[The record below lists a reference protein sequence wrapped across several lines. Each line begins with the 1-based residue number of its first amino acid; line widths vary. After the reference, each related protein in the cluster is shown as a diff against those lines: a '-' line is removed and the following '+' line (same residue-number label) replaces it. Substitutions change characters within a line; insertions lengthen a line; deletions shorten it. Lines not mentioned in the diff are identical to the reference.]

1 MTHDD
6 ALPDRPTLLFRGAT
20 VLTMEPGD
28 VVRTGTDVLVREG
41 RIEAVGSDL
50 SATGAEVI
58 DARGM
63 AVLPGLVET
72 HFHMWS
78 TLGRNFISEGFEYFP
93 AKLATS
99 AHYEPIDF
107 YRSDL
112 LGLVEAA
119 SAGITTVHDWSHNT
133 RTPAHAD
140 AELRAHRDGLI
151 RARYAYGHRDGLPA
165 DDVLD
170 FADIDRVAAEWFG
183 PGGVFGPDGAS
194 EGVVHL
200 GVNLRGPALGSM
212 ASFDAEMVEARRR
225 GLPIAIHTYQDRDPL
240 VDATVLE
247 ERGYLGPD
255 FLIAHFIG
263 ATDADIAA
271 MARTGTPLSFAVHSE
286 LRLASAGDPRAA
298 LLRFLAAGIRV
309 SFSIDASSLAPIDL
323 FQAMDVAWNM
333 GIPWEGS
340 GTADLPALTFRRV
353 LEIATIE
360 GARSLGLG
368 DVTGS
373 LRPGKRAD
381 VIAVRLDDLNMAPA
395 ADVEGALV
403 RCALPANVD
412 TVVADGRVLKRGG
425 ELTAWDVRQV
435 IRDAQESA
443 LAVRTRAG
451 GRLAPTS

>member
-1 MTHDD
+1 MTREA
-6 ALPDRPTLLFRGAT
+6 ALPDRPALLFRGGT

-28 VVRTGTDVLVREG
+28 DVLATTDVLLRDG
-41 RIEAVGSDL
+41 RIVAVGRAL
-50 SATGAEVI
+50 PAAGAEVI

-63 AVLPGLVET
+63 AVMPGLIDT

-78 TLGRNFISEGFEYFP
+78 TIGRNFISEGFEYFP
-93 AKLATS
+93 AKVATS

-112 LGLVEAA
+112 LALVECAA
-119 SAGITTVHDWSHNT
+119 AGITTVHDWSHNT

-140 AELRAHRDGLI
+140 AELRAHRDGLV

-170 FADIDRVAAEWFG
+170 FGDIDRVATEWFG
-183 PGGVFGPDGAS
+183 SGGVFGPGGAS
-194 EGVVHL
+194 EDVVHL

-225 GLPIAIHTYQDRDPL
+225 GLPVAIHTYQDRDPL

-247 ERGYLGPD
+247 QRGYLGPD
-255 FLIAHFIG
+255 LLIAHFIG
-263 ATDADIAA
+263 ATQADRDAI
-271 MARTGTPLSFAVHSE
+271 ARTGTPISFAVHSE

-298 LLRFLAAGIRV
+298 LLRFLAAGVRV
-309 SFSIDASSLAPIDL
+309 SFSIDAASLAPIDL

-333 GIPWEGS
+333 GIPWEGTE
-340 GTADLPALTFRRV
+340 TAEMPALTFRRV
-353 LEIATIE
+353 LEMATIE

-368 DVTGS
+368 ELTGS

-395 ADVEGALV
+395 GDVEAALV

-412 TVVADGRVLKRGG
+412 TVVVDGRVLKRQGK
-425 ELTAWDVRQV
+425 LIAWDVAQV
-435 IRDAQESA
+435 VRDAADSA
-443 LAVRTRAG
+443 TAVRTRAG
-451 GRLAPTS
+451 GRLALL

>member
-1 MTHDD
+1 
-6 ALPDRPTLLFRGAT
+6 
-20 VLTMEPGD
+20 MEPGD
-28 VVRTGTDVLVREG
+28 GVRTGTDVLVRDG

-183 PGGVFGPDGAS
+183 PGGVFGPGGAS
-194 EGVVHL
+194 EGVVRL

-225 GLPIAIHTYQDRDPL
+225 SLPVAIHTYQDRDPL